1 MKITNTVF
9 QVDDVMGG
17 PSIILGDNYV
27 SLIDTG
33 VPNNEEKIFSLI
45 ESLGRKPSDLK
56 HILITHSDGDHIG
69 SLHALVQATG
79 ARVYAQ
85 ADEAEVIQGKRK
97 SRGGQMV
104 SEPVQVSQVVKDG
117 DVLPIHGG
125 IKVIETFGHTTGH
138 IVYLLLN
145 ENLLLAGD
153 CLNNMNGLEGSMP
166 QYTANMQQA
175 KDTVKKLATLTPESI
190 VFGHGP
196 PILSNAAQKLKAL
209 AESL

>member
-9 QVDDVMGG
+9 QLDDVLGG
-17 PSIILGDNYV
+17 PSVILGDNYL

-33 VPNNEEKIFSLI
+33 IPNTEGKIFSLI
-45 ESLGRKPSDLK
+45 ESLGRKPSSLK

-79 ARVYAQ
+79 AKVYAQ

-117 DVLPIHGG
+117 DLLPIHGG
-125 IKVIETFGHTTGH
+125 IKVIEAFGHTTGH
-138 IVYLLLN
+138 VVYLLLN

-153 CLNNMNGLEGSMP
+153 CLNNMNGLAGSMP

-175 KDTVKKLATLTPESI
+175 NDTVKKLAILTPESI

-196 PILSNAAQKLKAL
+196 PILSNATQKLKAL